1 MPKNIEKAYALSDA
15 KIQFVSLVDKAANKR
30 QFLITKAEEGSA
42 TFQSFGRIVKA
53 DSESHFVTG
62 IVYEPMAEDTDG
74 EYMTAEEI
82 EKAAHW
88 YMKNTGDVDIQH
100 CFVKADDIDVVE
112 SYVAKSDMDIDGTPI
127 KKGTWLMT
135 VEVCNSAVWES
146 IQKGEITGFSMGGV
160 ATRSDEDVNLDEVE
174 KAEGVEKSMDGVLE
188 VPEPSDSFFKK
199 LTKAIKE
206 AFKSEKTEEATE
218 QVAKGA
224 MAESYARR
232 SKDRNLYTAWSCLD
246 DALQGYQYNAET
258 GEWGWGYTV
267 DPEVIRD
274 TLAEFNAIVTNI
286 LTSDDIIGEIEKA
299 AKEAPVE
306 KAGRS
311 LSSKNLNALK
321 TICGNLQSFLAEFDT
336 EGTDDGAEDGGDSA
350 DGAGVSKSKTL
361 TKEDE
366 SEMKKSEV
374 EAVAAEVIK
383 SALEPVIQSIEDLKK
398 SEDKATDSQEVT
410 KNDGNGDDAEDSD
423 DNISEDVV
431 KSIVKDALADA
442 LAPVTQQLDA
452 IKKSRALPSNLNDG
466 PASVKKSEEV
476 HYLHGLL

>member
-42 TFQSFGRIVKA
+42 TFQSYGRIVKA

-88 YMKNTGDVDIQH
+88 YMKNTGEVDIQH
-100 CFVKADDIDVVE
+100 CFVKAKGIDVVE
-112 SYVAKSDMDIDGTPI
+112 SFVAKSDMEIDGTPI

-135 VEVCNSAVWES
+135 VEVGDSAVWES

-174 KAEGVEKSMDGVLE
+174 KSATAMEGVLE
-188 VPEPSDSFFKK
+188 VTEPSDSFFKK

-206 AFKSEKTEEATE
+206 AFKSDKTDETTE
-218 QVAKGA
+218 QVTKGA
-224 MAESYARR
+224 MAESFARR
-232 SKDRNLYTAWSCLD
+232 TKESNLYTAWRCLED
-246 DALQGYQYNAET
+246 TLEGYQPDPET
-258 GEWGWGYTV
+258 GEWKWGYTA
-267 DPEVIRD
+267 DEEKIKEALED
-274 TLAEFNAIVTNI
+274 FNAIVTKL

-299 AKEAPVE
+299 AKEAPVD
-306 KAGRS
+306 KAGKS

-336 EGTDDGAEDGGDSA
+336 EGTDDGAEDGGDGA

-398 SEDKATDSQEVT
+398 SEDKATDPQEVT
-410 KNDGNGDDAEDSD
+410 KNDGDGDDAEDSD
-423 DNISEDVV
+423 DSISEDVV
-431 KSIVKDALADA
+431 KSIVKDALAEA

-466 PASVKKSEEV
+466 PDSVKKSEEV
-476 HYLHGLL
+476 HYLHGIL

>member
-1 MPKNIEKAYALSDA
+1 MPKIEKAYALSDA
-15 KIQFVSLVDKAANKR
+15 RIQFVSLVDKAANKR
-30 QFLITKAEEGSA
+30 QFLITKAEGSSA
-42 TFQSFGRIVKA
+42 NFQSYGRIVKA

-88 YMKNTGDVDIQH
+88 YMKNAGDVDIQH
-100 CFVKADDIDVVE
+100 CFVKAEGIDVVE

-135 VEVCNSAVWES
+135 VEVGDSAVWES

-160 ATRSDEDVNLDEVE
+160 ASRSDEDVDLDS
-174 KAEGVEKSMDGVLE
+174 VEKSEED
-188 VPEPSDSFFKK
+188 PEISESFFKK

-206 AFKSEKTEEATE
+206 AFKSEKE
-218 QVAKGA
+218 VAKGE
-224 MAESYARR
+224 MAERFEQR
-232 SKDRNLYTAWSCLD
+232 SKSDNLYTAWGCL
-246 DALQGYQYNAET
+246 
-258 GEWGWGYTV
+258 
-267 DPEVIRD
+267 RD
-274 TLAEFNAIVTNI
+274 TLEGYEYNPSTGSWEWGFTADEAKVREALEDFNAIVTKL
-286 LTSDDIIGEIEKA
+286 LTSDNVVGEIEKA
-299 AKEAPVE
+299 AQESKIA

-336 EGTDDGAEDGGDSA
+336 AEEGDEGGEADA
-350 DGAGVSKSKTL
+350 DGAGVSKSDNT

-374 EAVAAEVIK
+374 EALVAEVVK
-383 SALEPVIQSIEDLKK
+383 SELEKVTTSIEEISK
-398 SEDKATDSQEVT
+398 SEAPETESQEVT
-410 KNDGNGDDAEDSD
+410 KDDGEDSADDKDEVDAE
-423 DNISEDVV
+423 VV
-431 KSIVKDALADA
+431 KSIVKDALNEA
-442 LAPVTQQLDA
+442 LAPVTAQIES

-466 PASVKKSEEV
+466 PNSEVTKGEEV
-476 HYLHGLL
+476 HYLHGIL

>member
-1 MPKNIEKAYALSDA
+1 MHKNVEKAYALSDA

-30 QFLITKAEEGSA
+30 KFLITKAEEGSA
-42 TFQSFGRIVKA
+42 TFQSYGRIVKA

-88 YMKNTGDVDIQH
+88 YMKNTGKVDIQH
-100 CFVKADDIDVVE
+100 CFVKAEGIDVVE
-112 SYVAKSDMDIDGTPI
+112 SFVAKSDMDIDGTPI

-135 VEVCNSAVWES
+135 VEVGDSAVWES

-174 KAEGVEKSMDGVLE
+174 KAEVEKSEETMD
-188 VPEPSDSFFKK
+188 VPDSFFKK

-224 MAESYARR
+224 VAESYARR
-232 SKDRNLYTAWSCLD
+232 SKESNLYTAWRCLES
-246 DALQGYQYNAET
+246 ALEGYQYDAET
-258 GEWGWGYTV
+258 GEGGWGYTV

-274 TLAEFNAIVTNI
+274 ALADFNAIVTNI

-336 EGTDDGAEDGGDSA
+336 DNAEGGEAGDAEGE
-350 DGAGVSKSKTL
+350 GAGVSKSDTT

-374 EAVAAEVIK
+374 EAIVAEVVK
-383 SALEPVIQSIEDLKK
+383 SALEPVTQSIEELKK
-398 SEDKATDSQEVT
+398 SEDTADESQKVT
-410 KNDGNGDDAEDSD
+410 KNDGDEDEAEDSA

-466 PASVKKSEEV
+466 PASVAKSEEEH
-476 HYLHGLL
+476 HYLHGIL

>member
-1 MPKNIEKAYALSDA
+1 MPKIEKAYALSDA
-15 KIQFVSLVDKAANKR
+15 RIQFVSLVDKAANKR
-30 QFLITKAEEGSA
+30 QFLITKAEGSSA
-42 TFQSFGRIVKA
+42 NFQSYGRIVKA

-88 YMKNTGDVDIQH
+88 YMKNAGDVDIQH
-100 CFVKADDIDVVE
+100 CFVKAEGIDVVE

-135 VEVCNSAVWES
+135 VEVGDSAVWES

-160 ATRSDEDVNLDEVE
+160 ASRSDEDVDLNS
-174 KAEGVEKSMDGVLE
+174 VEKSEED
-188 VPEPSDSFFKK
+188 PEIPESFFKK

-206 AFKSEKTEEATE
+206 AFKSEKE
-218 QVAKGA
+218 VAKGE
-224 MAESYARR
+224 MAERFERCTKS
-232 SKDRNLYTAWSCLD
+232 DNLYTAWGCL
-246 DALQGYQYNAET
+246 
-258 GEWGWGYTV
+258 
-267 DPEVIRD
+267 RD
-274 TLAEFNAIVTNI
+274 TLEGYEYNPSTGSWEWGFTADEAKIREALEDFNAIVTKL
-286 LTSDDIIGEIEKA
+286 LTSDNVVGEIEKA
-299 AKEAPVE
+299 AQESEIA

-336 EGTDDGAEDGGDSA
+336 AEEGDEGGEADA
-350 DGAGVSKSKTL
+350 DGAGVSKSDTT

-374 EAVAAEVIK
+374 EALVAEVVK
-383 SALEPVIQSIEDLKK
+383 SELEKVTTSIEEISK
-398 SEDKATDSQEVT
+398 SEAPETELQEVT
-410 KNDGNGDDAEDSD
+410 KDDGEDSADDKDEVDAE
-423 DNISEDVV
+423 VV
-431 KSIVKDALADA
+431 KSIVKDALNEA
-442 LAPVTQQLDA
+442 LAPVTAQIES

-466 PASVKKSEEV
+466 PNSEVTKGEEV
-476 HYLHGLL
+476 HYLHGIL